1 MDNYILWKYAD
12 VHLILCEACGD
23 GAEAVRLCAEMCS

>member
-12 VHLILCEACGD
+12 VHLVQGEACGD
-23 GAEAVRLCAEMCS
+23 GAEAVRLYAERCS